1 MGFEVFRRI
10 WLEAVTVSVLLV
22 GIVFAEQIFNSFIGV
37 PYA

>member
-1 MGFEVFRRI
+1 MVFKTLRRI

-22 GIVFAEQIFNSFIGV
+22 GAVFAEQIFNAFIGV